1 MFFRNLQI
9 YRLPTPW
16 QIDLAK
22 LEEQLARGTFARCA
36 SHEPMS
42 RGWVP
47 PRKDGA
53 LIYSNN
59 RQWLISLTVEQRL
72 LPAGVVN
79 DEVQERAQKI
89 TEEQG
94 YPPGRKAIRELKER
108 VTDELMPRAFTRKR
122 STPVWID
129 PQNGWFIVDAG
140 SQAKAEEVIEH
151 LRFCLDEFPLQL
163 LHTQVSP
170 QAAMADWLAG
180 GDAPAGFTIDR
191 DCELKAIGEEKSAVR
206 YVRHPLGDEVSNE
219 IKAHLAAGKQPT
231 KLALTWDERISFV
244 LTEKLEIKRLTF
256 LDLLKEEADKAA
268 ENADEQFDADFALM
282 TGELARFL
290 PDLVAALG
298 GERADADAPFGDAPG
313 AGSSTTRSLAAPS
326 PAAAV
331 AAPDALPNSVP
342 NSAPSDLPPWEA

>member
-94 YPPGRKAIRELKER
+94 YPPGRKALRELKER
-108 VTDELMPRAFTRKR
+108 VTEELMPRAFTRKR

-129 PQNGWFIVDAG
+129 PQNGWLIVDAS
-140 SQAKAEEVIEH
+140 SQAKAEEVIEY
-151 LRFCLDEFPLQL
+151 LRFCLDELPLQL
-163 LHTQVSP
+163 LHTEVSP
-170 QAAMADWLAG
+170 QAAMADWLASG
-180 GDAPAGFTIDR
+180 NPPAGFTIDR
-191 DCELKAIGEEKSAVR
+191 DCELKAISEEKSAVR
-206 YVRHPLGDEVSNE
+206 YIRHPLGDEVGNE
-219 IKAHLAAGKQPT
+219 IKAHLAAGQRPT

-244 LTEKLEIKRLTF
+244 LTENLEIKRLTF
-256 LDLLKEEADKAA
+256 LDLLKEEANKAA
-268 ENADEQFDADFALM
+268 ENAEDQFDADFALM
-282 TGELARFL
+282 TGELVRFL
-290 PDLVAALG
+290 TDLVAALG
-298 GERADADAPFGDAPG
+298 GEKVDG
-313 AGSSTTRSLAAPS
+313 
-326 PAAAV
+326 
-331 AAPDALPNSVP
+331 
-342 NSAPSDLPPWEA
+342 